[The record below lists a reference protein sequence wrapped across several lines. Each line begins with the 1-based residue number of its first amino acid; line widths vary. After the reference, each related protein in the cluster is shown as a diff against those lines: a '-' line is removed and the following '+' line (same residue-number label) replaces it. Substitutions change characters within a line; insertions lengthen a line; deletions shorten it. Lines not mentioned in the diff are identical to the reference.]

1 MTTKPGTGNRDP
13 YNTVPII
20 RFDGEIDLRTE
31 PRFAA
36 RIDEARQHEPRA
48 ILIDLREVTFFGSA
62 GIRLLADLEHECSRH
77 GRRLTVLPS
86 PPVRKALRLVGML
99 GRFELADRR
108 ADVA

>member
-1 MTTKPGTGNRDP
+1 MTTKPGTSNRDP
-13 YNTVPII
+13 HNAVPII

-31 PRFAA
+31 AQFAA

-62 GIRLLADLEHECSRH
+62 GIRLLADLERECSRH
-77 GRRLTVLPS
+77 GGRLTVLPS
-86 PPVRKALRLVGML
+86 PPVRKALRLIGMI
-99 GRFELADRR
+99 GRFDLGGRY